1 MKLSKSLKDL
11 DKLADRFLA
20 KSKNLNPD
28 EVSEDYK
35 DKDEETPEEET
46 KAPVKEPK
54 EDDEEE
60 TIEKSEEEAQE
71 GEEPIEK
78 SEGEEPEEGK
88 EDPVEKSDSE
98 DEEDDDEDDEEPVET
113 PEEIEG
119 KYTEEFA
126 EDEEIRKSLQESE
139 FVSSVV
145 EVLAKSLG
153 RLDHG
158 IQNSTHGNN
167 QAQEIIAKSLGA
179 VMQANNTLME
189 ENSRLTRRIAKLE
202 KSMNNKMDEVLS
214 ALDDFAIQPA
224 GMRKSVRSTNLSVH
238 DRDFQKSLNGNINP
252 LETLSKSQVLNVL
265 NTELFNGNPQVS
277 AQDIISFES
286 GAPLRED
293 LQILVH
299 NKAR

>member
-60 TIEKSEEEAQE
+60 TVEKSEEEAQE

-88 EDPVEKSDSE
+88 EEPVEKPDSE
-98 DEEDDDEDDEEPVET
+98 DEDDDEDDEEPVET
-113 PEEIEG
+113 PEEVEG

-158 IQNSTHGNN
+158 IQNSTHDNN

-293 LQILVH
+293 LQILIH

>member
-1 MKLSKSLKDL
+1 M
-11 DKLADRFLA
+11 
-20 KSKNLNPD
+20 
-28 EVSEDYK
+28 
-35 DKDEETPEEET
+35 
-46 KAPVKEPK
+46 
-54 EDDEEE
+54 
-60 TIEKSEEEAQE
+60 
-71 GEEPIEK
+71 
-78 SEGEEPEEGK
+78 
-88 EDPVEKSDSE
+88 
-98 DEEDDDEDDEEPVET
+98 
-113 PEEIEG
+113 
-119 KYTEEFA
+119 
-126 EDEEIRKSLQESE
+126 
-139 FVSSVV
+139 SSVV
-145 EVLAKSLG
+145 EILAKSLG
-153 RLDHG
+153 RLDYG
-158 IQNSTHGNN
+158 IQNSVNGNN

-224 GMRKSVRSTNLSVH
+224 GMRKSVRSANLSVH